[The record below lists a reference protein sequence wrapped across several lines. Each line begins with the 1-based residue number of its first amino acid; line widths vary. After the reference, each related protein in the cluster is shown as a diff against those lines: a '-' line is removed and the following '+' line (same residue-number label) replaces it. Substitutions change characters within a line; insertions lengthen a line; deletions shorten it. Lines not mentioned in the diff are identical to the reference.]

1 LDNNSGNY
9 YDNKWEEFKI
19 LGSNIKNRSYA
30 STIIYNDALYIY
42 GGYQIDEGILDD
54 FWLMNL

>member
-1 LDNNSGNY
+1 MSKQNKNKVSLENNSGNY

-30 STIIYNDALYIY
+30 STIIYNDA
-42 GGYQIDEGILDD
+42 
-54 FWLMNL
+54 